1 MYDIFGLSY
10 IIVKKLEAKLELLS
24 KKLDEKKNADEL
36 AEFERVRKPP
46 KRKLPNIDILTLKA
60 PIMTAADDT
69 FCDIFPS
76 F

>member
-10 IIVKKLEAKLELLS
+10 IFVKKLEAKLELLS

-36 AEFERVRKPP
+36 AEFERVK
-46 KRKLPNIDILTLKA
+46 KLPNIDILTLKA

-69 FCDIFPS
+69 FCDS
-76 F
+76 FSTF